1 MANAYITSGASF
13 KPYTFD
19 EMIKPYQMYTEAY
32 NKADAELN
40 TLLENSA
47 LNFSFMPQDTAEKAI
62 YNDMMSRLEGLSG
75 QLAQGMNPQV
85 MKDIRNINKEYRTKM
100 LPIQQK
106 IAKRAEL
113 AKQQATQQAANS
125 NIRFT
130 KDYSTAN
137 LSDITANSSYGIINL
152 DDVYKQTAADFADIT
167 SHIYNDELDPVAIGD
182 TGYFKVKSGYGYT
195 PTGFVEKL
203 YTDGSPV
210 NVFYNDRVAAIKA
223 RTDIDDGIKQEM
235 IGAVRRGMEASAGK
249 FTEKI
254 VKGISGNTTSGSS
267 SGSGNQTKPLWEP
280 VSAFNDSE
288 YDYFKMRGSAT
299 VHAFKKGANPNNDE
313 GDYVGTKADIDK
325 KRNIDAET
333 APGGGSKE
341 GKVSLVADG
350 NTSQIYTK
358 FGNRDGGKPYRNMS
372 QIDIPKHFSGL
383 SEFTYTSS
391 WDSKNPSLRVQ
402 KFKFEDISRDS
413 PFRQA
418 MIDTFA
424 INGVTEATI
433 DYYYEFGIDENGV
446 LFHKQRKL
454 QGGTPTQ
461 TETSNQTETGDSD
474 SNPSTPATPESPKEE
489 PSNDNIGI

>member
-1 MANAYITSGASF
+1 MANTYITSGASF

-62 YNDMMSRLEGLSG
+62 YDDMMSRLEGLSG

-223 RTDIDDGIKQEM
+223 RTDIDDNIKQEM
-235 IGAVRRGMEASAGK
+235 ISAVRRGMEASAGT

-254 VKGISGNTTSGSS
+254 VKGVSGNSTSGSS
-267 SGSGNQTKPLWEP
+267 SGSSNPTKPLWEP

-288 YDYFKMRGSAT
+288 YDYFKMRGSTT
-299 VHAFKKGANPNNDE
+299 VHAFKKGADPNKDE
-313 GDYVGTKADIDK
+313 SMYVDTKANIDK
-325 KRNIDAET
+325 KRNTNAEAT
-333 APGGGSKE
+333 PGGDSRG
-341 GKVSLVADG
+341 GKVSLVSDG
-350 NTSQIYTK
+350 NTVQIYTK
-358 FGNRDGGKPYRNMS
+358 FGNKENGKPYRNIT
-372 QIDIPKHFSGL
+372 QIDVSKHFNGL

-391 WDSKNPSLRVQ
+391 WDSSMPTLRVQ
-402 KFKFEDISRDS
+402 KFKFSDISRDS
-413 PFRQA
+413 PFRQY
-418 MIDTFA
+418 MIDAFA
-424 INGVTEATI
+424 IGGVTEATI
-433 DYYYEFGIDENGV
+433 DAYYEFGIDKNGV
-446 LFHKQRKL
+446 LFYKQRKL

-461 TETSNQTETGDSD
+461 TETSNQTETGDSGG
-474 SNPSTPATPESPKEE
+474 NPSTPTTPEPKEE
-489 PSNDNIGI
+489 PSSDNIGL